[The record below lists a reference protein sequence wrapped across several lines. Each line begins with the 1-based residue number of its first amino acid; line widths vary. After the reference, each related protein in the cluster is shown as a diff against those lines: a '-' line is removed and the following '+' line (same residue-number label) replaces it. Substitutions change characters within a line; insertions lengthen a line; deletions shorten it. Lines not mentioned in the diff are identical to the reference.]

1 MTRPLRIEF
10 AGALYHVT
18 SRGNRREEIYL
29 DDKDREGY
37 LELLGEVCER
47 HNWTVHAYCLMTNH
61 YHVLVETPDAN
72 LSKGM
77 RQLNG
82 VYTVRFNRRHGRDGH
97 VFQGR
102 YKAVIVQKDSHL
114 LELSRYVVL
123 NPVRAGMVNEAGAYG
138 WSSYRAMVGD
148 GSISPWLDA
157 DWLLA
162 QFGTTKGEAMVR
174 YAQFVSDGVGV
185 SSPWEGLQHHV
196 FLGDEGFVAQFC
208 NEQSLELLSEVSK
221 AQRRALAS
229 PLHEYRE
236 RYARNEAM
244 ARAYLSGAYTMKEIG
259 GYFRRSLHDGEPC
272 GEVVEAWGDDGEMS
286 YWICDVG
293 L

>member
-47 HNWTVHAYCLMTNH
+47 YNWTVHAYCLMTNH

-123 NPVRAGMVNEAGAYG
+123 NPVRAGMVNEAGAYR

-162 QFGTTKGEAMVR
+162 QFGTTKEEAIVR

-229 PLHEYRE
+229 PLHEYKE
-236 RYARNEAM
+236 CYARNEAM

-259 GYFRRSLHDGEPC
+259 GYFGVHYMTVSRAVKSWKDG
-272 GEVVEAWGDDGEMS
+272 GGDGK
-286 YWICDVG
+286 
-293 L
+293 